1 MQAAT
6 ETVGHVCA
14 SVPFSVPGN
23 ILLRLGEI
31 LLCYGVP
38 ILYKCHTAFQFKLVL
53 RFKSCEQRMMYTDGC
68 KDGISSK
75 TGACF
80 CESEGQRERKKEQT
94 GCANRLSA
102 DQWQFDCNGE

>member
-14 SVPFSVPGN
+14 SAPFTVPGN
-23 ILLRLGEI
+23 IQLRLMG
-31 LLCYGVP
+31 YGVT
-38 ILYKCHTAFQFKLVL
+38 ILHKCHTTFQLKLVL
-53 RFKSCEQRMMYTDGC
+53 RFKTCEQKMMYTDGC

-80 CESEGQRERKKEQT
+80 CE
-94 GCANRLSA
+94 
-102 DQWQFDCNGE
+102 